1 MHVCFLKMMFVSKKL
16 RRFSKFKTTGTMT
29 IVLVETLK
37 FFRIEVKQMVYQ
49 HINQYLFKHQKDP
62 VKVAIICQKI
72 FEHRATQN
80 EITTIQQLFQNIY
93 RYLRDDLK
101 LGLELTVVAL
111 NPYDL
116 RDYFLIQSYYYH
128 VI

>member
-1 MHVCFLKMMFVSKKL
+1 
-16 RRFSKFKTTGTMT
+16 MT

-37 FFRIEVKQMVYQ
+37 IFRIEVKQMVYQ
-49 HINQYLFKHQKDP
+49 NINQYLFKHQKDP

-80 EITTIQQLFQNIY
+80 EITTMQQLFQNIY

-111 NPYDL
+111 NPHDL
-116 RDYFLIQSYYYH
+116 RDYFLIQSYYYN

>member
-1 MHVCFLKMMFVSKKL
+1 MA
-16 RRFSKFKTTGTMT
+16 

-37 FFRIEVKQMVYQ
+37 IFQIEVKQMVYQ
-49 HINQYLFKHQKDP
+49 HMNQYLFKHQKDP

-72 FEHRATQN
+72 FEYRATQN
-80 EITTIQQLFQNIY
+80 EITTMQRLFQNIY

-101 LGLELTVVAL
+101 LGLELTAVAL
-111 NPYDL
+111 NPHDL

>member
-1 MHVCFLKMMFVSKKL
+1 MFVFEDDVRSKKL

>member
-1 MHVCFLKMMFVSKKL
+1 LFFEDDVRSKKL